1 MTFGTQSAATTIKI
15 VNNISG
21 AAGGFYPSSVTVNSD
36 TDYTLAANSASVDR
50 ISGPATL
57 YKDGTGTLTISMS
70 NDYSGTTTIHAGVIK
85 LGNTG
90 ALGSGTLVIQ
100 NGGTM
105 DLNHQAIG
113 GKAITVQGAGVNSLG
128 AIVDNSTSTYS
139 GNSSDISFV
148 TLTGD
153 TTFGGVASTASN
165 PGLPANTGGRIMY
178 YNAGGTCN
186 FSTGGNAYNLTKTG
200 NNLLLFVDTT
210 VDPALA
216 NVTINEGILGLQG
229 LTTGLGNPQTPS
241 PSTAPAGPARPQAA
255 RSCNSTI

>member
-1 MTFGTQSAATTIKI
+1 MTITPAASHSLTWSAGTSGNWDWNNTANWNNGTGSDKYYDLDAVTFGTQSAATTIKI

-36 TDYTLAANSASVDR
+36 TDYTLASNSASVDR

-85 LGNTG
+85 LSNTG

-113 GKAITVQGAGVNSLG
+113 GKAITVQGAGVNQPRAQS
-128 AIVDNSTSTYS
+128 
-139 GNSSDISFV
+139 
-148 TLTGD
+148 
-153 TTFGGVASTASN
+153 
-165 PGLPANTGGRIMY
+165 
-178 YNAGGTCN
+178 
-186 FSTGGNAYNLTKTG
+186 
-200 NNLLLFVDTT
+200 
-210 VDPALA
+210 
-216 NVTINEGILGLQG
+216 
-229 LTTGLGNPQTPS
+229 
-241 PSTAPAGPARPQAA
+241 
-255 RSCNSTI
+255 